1 MDQSKETGSG
11 QFANELMELCVA
23 FLKLSSD
30 TKVNLINISL
40 FINQLTDLF
49 RVFFVFLNDLKQ
61 IY

>member
-1 MDQSKETGSG
+1 
-11 QFANELMELCVA
+11 MELCVA